1 MNVNGW
7 WGEFALTPAL
17 QPVQR
22 VQRDAPVAAD
32 LELDVRALV
41 RALPPGK
48 TYHVARC
55 HALPLAHLHLG
66 EVQVQGIEPAAVI
79 DNDARPVGAKR
90 LSHLHHAPGHGADR
104 RSRRY
109 ADPDA
114 LAHDGGVVGQ
124 AIRTEPVH
132 QVAAYGPVELPQV
145 AGAEGGRSR
154 RGRGRPA
161 RPLQGG
167 QDIVEPF
174 GVARERREAGN
185 RRPLR
190 GAGLGQAALVSPLER
205 HVPVHL
211 LAPLL
216 PPRPPRPAAPP
227 ARSGCG
233 AVGDAGWRCGVAAY
247 PPRPPRTDPGATPG
261 RGTCTGSAGRRTT
274 RPRASP
280 GRSRGTRACRCR
292 PDGGAGWPASRPGRP
307 R

>member
-7 WGEFALTPAL
+7 GGEFALTPAL

-124 AIRTEPVH
+124 AIRTEPVN
-132 QVAAYGPVELPQV
+132 QVARDGPVELPQV
-145 AGAEGGRSR
+145 AGADGEPSR
-154 RGRGRPA
+154 RGHGRPA
-161 RPLQGG
+161 RPREGG

-174 GVARERREAGN
+174 GVARERREAGD
-185 RRPLR
+185 RDPLR

-205 HVPVHL
+205 HVPVQL
-211 LAPLL
+211 LPPPV
-216 PPRPPRPAAPP
+216 PPRPPPAL
-227 ARSGCG
+227 
-233 AVGDAGWRCGVAAY
+233 
-247 PPRPPRTDPGATPG
+247 
-261 RGTCTGSAGRRTT
+261 
-274 RPRASP
+274 
-280 GRSRGTRACRCR
+280 
-292 PDGGAGWPASRPGRP
+292 GAGAWGALAGCRRSSVTSRSSSSLRSSRRAPSSFWMRSSWRRWLAMRRRSVSTAP
-307 R
+307 TKDRSWRDTR